1 MKVLQLSNKPP
12 QPIVDGGCI
21 AINNIA
27 TGLLEKDIDLKI
39 LTVATQKHPFDE
51 ANFSNDFLKAT
62 TIEGV
67 FVDTRVNII
76 DAFSALVTSDSYNVS
91 RFFSPDFNKRLIQL
105 LENGNFEIVH
115 LESLFMTPYIST
127 IRKYSTAK
135 IVLRSHNLEHLIWDR
150 LANSTGNTAKRL
162 YLKHLASKLKKYEYQ
177 TINEVDA
184 IAAISFEDTSR
195 YELLKC
201 DPPLKTIPFGID
213 LEKYPFDNNTET
225 VPHSLFHIG
234 SMDWEPNKEA
244 INWLLD
250 DIWPQLA
257 QLDVSLHLA
266 GRKMPGY
273 ISQQSNDKL
282 IVHGEVDSA
291 IQFMAAHEIMI
302 APLLSGSGMRVKIIE
317 AMGMGKAVITTKI
330 GAEGINYTHGVD
342 IIIADTAEEIV
353 AAIKNLINNPN
364 LVKEIGDNARKL
376 IETHYDNDKIIDNLL
391 DFYQTLLS

>member
-12 QPIVDGGCI
+12 QPIIDGGCI

-27 TGLLEKDIDLKI
+27 TGLLEKGIDLKI
-39 LTVATQKHPFDE
+39 LTIATQKHPFSE
-51 ANFSNDFLKAT
+51 NNFTSDFLTAT
-62 TIEGV
+62 NIEGV
-67 FVDTRVNII
+67 FVDTRINII

-105 LENGNFEIVH
+105 LEEVEFEIVH
-115 LESLFMTPYIST
+115 LESLFMTPYIHT
-127 IRKYSTAK
+127 IRTYSSAK

-195 YELLKC
+195 YKLLNC
-201 DPPLKTIPFGID
+201 EPPLKTIPFGID
-213 LEKYPFDNNTET
+213 LEKYPFAENTKT
-225 VPHSLFHIG
+225 VTNSLFHIG

-257 QLDVSLHLA
+257 DLDVSLHLA

-273 ISQQSNDKL
+273 ISQQGNDKL

-291 IQFMAAHEIMI
+291 VNFMAAHEIMI

-330 GAEGINYTHGVD
+330 GAEGISYEHGIN

-353 AAIKNLINNPN
+353 VAIKNLIGNPK
-364 LVKEIGDNARKL
+364 LVRLIGDNARKL
-376 IETHYDNDKIIDNLL
+376 IETDYDNDKIMDNLI
-391 DFYQTLLS
+391 DFYQSLLS

>member
-12 QPIVDGGCI
+12 QPIIDGGCI

-51 ANFSNDFLKAT
+51 SHFTPEFLAAT
-62 TIEGV
+62 KIESV

-76 DAFSALVTSDSYNVS
+76 DAFSALVTSDSYNIS

-105 LENGNFEIVH
+105 LEEGEFEIVH
-115 LESLFMTPYIST
+115 LESLFMTPYINT
-127 IRKYSTAK
+127 IRKYSEAK

-184 IAAISFEDTSR
+184 IAAISFEDTYR
-195 YELLKC
+195 YELLNC
-201 DPPLKTIPFGID
+201 EPPLKTIPFGID
-213 LEKYPFDNNTET
+213 LDKYPFGENTKT
-225 VPHSLFHIG
+225 VANSLFHIG

-250 DIWPQLA
+250 EIWPQLE
-257 QLDVSLHLA
+257 QLDVTLHLA

-273 ISQQSNDKL
+273 ISQQGNAKL

-291 IQFMAAHEIMI
+291 VQFMSAHEIMI

-330 GAEGINYTHGVD
+330 GAEGISYKHGVN

-353 AAIKNLINNPN
+353 DAIKNVIKNPA
-364 LVKEIGDNARKL
+364 LVRKIGDNARKL
-376 IETHYDNDKIIDNLL
+376 IETDYDNDKIMDNLI
-391 DFYQTLLS
+391 DFYRTLLS